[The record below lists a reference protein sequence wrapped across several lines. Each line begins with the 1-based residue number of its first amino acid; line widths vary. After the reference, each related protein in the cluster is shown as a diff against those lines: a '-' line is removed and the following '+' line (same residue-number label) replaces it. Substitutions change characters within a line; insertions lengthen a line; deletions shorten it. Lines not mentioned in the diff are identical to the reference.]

1 MTAPRGLF
9 QVLDTYM
16 FHAFLKARLSRRMDA
31 FAQMDPHTVR
41 GGQVCML
48 GSEGCAA
55 PLGSVSG
62 RMNDKSNQRSLTFR
76 REGAGW
82 RAWLLPCSSVSG
94 GWGH

>member
-1 MTAPRGLF
+1 
-9 QVLDTYM
+9 
-16 FHAFLKARLSRRMDA
+16 
-31 FAQMDPHTVR
+31 
-41 GGQVCML
+41 ML